1 MTKETYRGEFVNWRG
16 EQKKGRPGFASVRYE
31 SSGHLIDAVAS
42 GPFSPLMQAGEWFLA
57 EGKVVQSEFRGQ
69 PQLKLFLSSV
79 LPDLPL
85 TEVGAIQIFKSTFD
99 FDRHAISLDSIKAF
113 VKKHGS
119 KVALKVEK
127 NPQLLFEMS
136 KNPSECGAEILK
148 AWNIRVSARE
158 PFRVLET
165 AGVNEVALKSII
177 QFHRD
182 NTMNIINSN
191 PYELAELP
199 RVGFLEADKIGKFK
213 KISKEDLRRVR
224 AAVREVVS
232 GNRVGNGST
241 YSPVNELLD
250 QLPVKDITDKV
261 VLGVLFSDSSLDV
274 SQTTEGFI
282 AQDVYMRDNEMLIA
296 SKVSEMVSAGLK
308 NPAKHIDDVSEQV
321 LSQKKYAVFDE
332 IQRSAVM
339 TSARERIAILTG
351 GPGTGKSTVTEAIA
365 EIASLTS
372 SGPVLLGAPTGKAAM
387 RLVETTK
394 KKASTVHRLLEAQG
408 GASVSFNYNSNNQ
421 LPAGCTIIIDEASML
436 DVELTAALLSA
447 IPSDGKLLLVGDKH
461 QLPSVGA
468 GYVVGD
474 LIGAEGVN
482 GIKVPVS
489 ELSKVYRS
497 DSMIATSASQM
508 RDGTFSAGFLS
519 NVMRDGIVMYDL
531 EGQAMADK
539 IVSLFNDDQLDR
551 FQVDHL
557 SEIAILCPQRT
568 GICGTNQLNEM
579 LSKKLNPR
587 GAAIF
592 NDAVKSGPN
601 GPLPR
606 VGDRV
611 MVTRNDYEHDIM
623 NGDIGT
629 IKSATT
635 AKGADGRQTKIVKI
649 ELDSGKTVEIPEGRA
664 RELIL
669 AYAITGHKSQGS
681 QYKVVI
687 MPISPDHERML
698 DRTLIYTEWTRTKE
712 KLILVGNRD
721 LLDASVRKVTAGERK
736 TRLKSFLG
744 EKLSYINGA
753 TPKNS
758 VVSSVALSRPQGLSR
773 PVPAIKPV
781 PLTRP
786 PALGRPAAL
795 SKPGPAVGIN
805 PAPALSR
812 PMAGGLSKPSRME
825 KPSID
830 TASDEISKP
839 SSLNKS
845 SASSVHNG
853 LSRPVFKGM
862 GRPPVFKK
870 ISENEE
876 EPMSP
881 KF

>member
-1 MTKETYRGEFVNWRG
+1 MAKETYRGEFVSWRG

-42 GPFSPLMQAGEWFLA
+42 GPFSPLMQSGEWFLA

-69 PQLKLFLSSV
+69 PQLKLFLTSV

-85 TEVGAIQIFKSTFD
+85 TEVGAIQIFRTTFN
-99 FDRHAISLDSIKAF
+99 FDRHAISIDAIKEF
-113 VKKHGS
+113 VAKHGS
-119 KVALKVEK
+119 KAALKVEK

-136 KNPSECGAEILK
+136 KNPTECGPEILK
-148 AWNIRVSARE
+148 AWNLRVSARE
-158 PFRVLET
+158 PFRVLEA
-165 AGVNEVALKSII
+165 AGVSEVALKSII

-191 PYELAELP
+191 PYELAELHK
-199 RVGFLEADKIGKFK
+199 VGFLEADKIGKYK
-213 KISKEDLRRVR
+213 KIPKSDLRRVR
-224 AAVREVVS
+224 SAVREAIS
-232 GNRVGNGST
+232 GNRIGNGST

-250 QLPVKDITDKV
+250 QLPVKDIEDKV
-261 VLGVLFSDSSLDV
+261 ALGVLFSDSSLDV
-274 SQTTEGFI
+274 TQTSEGFI
-282 AQDVYMRDNEMLIA
+282 AQDVVMRNNEMFIA
-296 SKVSEMVSAGLK
+296 TKVSEMVEAGLK
-308 NPAKHIDDVSEQV
+308 ASSDHIDDVSEKV
-321 LSQKKYAVFDE
+321 LSQQKYAVFDE

-372 SGPVLLGAPTGKAAM
+372 SGPVILGAPTGKAAV
-387 RLVETTK
+387 RLMETTK
-394 KKASTVHRLLEAQG
+394 KNASTVHRVLGAQG
-408 GASVSFNYNSNNQ
+408 GASVSFNYNRNNQ
-421 LPAGCTIIIDEASML
+421 LPAGCTVIIDEASML
-436 DVELTAALLSA
+436 DVELTAALLEA

-468 GYVVGD
+468 GYVLGD

-497 DSMIATSASQM
+497 DSVIATSAAKM

-531 EGQAMADK
+531 DGQAMADK
-539 IVSLFNDDQLDR
+539 VVSMFNDDQLDR
-551 FQVDHL
+551 FQVNHL

-592 NDAVKSGPN
+592 NDATKNGPN

-611 MVTRNDYEHDIM
+611 MVTKNDYEHDIM

-629 IKSATT
+629 IKSASN
-635 AKGADGRQTKIVKI
+635 AKSADGRQTKVVKI
-649 ELDSGKTVEIPEGRA
+649 EFDSGKTVEIPESRA

-698 DRTLIYTEWTRTKE
+698 DRTLVYTEWTRTKE
-712 KLILVGNRD
+712 KLVLVGNRD
-721 LLDASVRKVTAGERK
+721 LLDASVKKVTAGERK
-736 TRLKSFLG
+736 TRLKTFLS
-744 EKLSYINGA
+744 EKLSYINGVEA
-753 TPKNS
+753 KKS
-758 VVSSVALSRPQGLSR
+758 AASIAVSGSAMSRPAGVSR
-773 PVPAIKPV
+773 PA
-781 PLTRP
+781 PLTRPAPLVRP

-795 SKPGPAVGIN
+795 G
-805 PAPALSR
+805 R
-812 PMAGGLSKPSRME
+812 PTPSPTS
-825 KPSID
+825 PS
-830 TASDEISKP
+830 P
-839 SSLNKS
+839 
-845 SASSVHNG
+845 G
-853 LSRPVFKGM
+853 LSRPTGMNGPSKPIGMSKPAGMGRPAPAASPTSSVAQGGMGRPAFQGM
-862 GRPPVFKK
+862 GRPPVPAK
-870 ISENEE
+870 SAEPEE
-876 EPMSP
+876 EPLHP